1 MATKV
6 IALKTD
12 IDTAFAQI
20 AQSLT
25 SNKAEITTQQAP
37 RALCFTMNY
46 SSLWTS
52 FMKIKLEGKVEL
64 EQVGEDQTVAHID
77 INPAQNA
84 VLSNVSIQGVLGVVL
99 GFLFL
104 GPLALIIAPVASAGL
119 YPYLNNALPD
129 QALGKLGEALPNA
142 STSSVQAAPVQ
153 TAQLHAQT
161 APNPAQNEVF
171 AQLRSLGELRDAG
184 VSSGE
189 EFESKKS
196 ELLARV

>member
-20 AQSLT
+20 AQSLMN
-25 SNKAEITTQQAP
+25 NKAEITAQQAP
-37 RALCFTMNY
+37 RALCFTMNS

-84 VLSNVSIQGVLGVVL
+84 VLSNVGIQGVLGVAIGL
-99 GFLFL
+99 LFL
-104 GPLALIIAPVASAGL
+104 GPLALLVAPVASAGL
-119 YPYLNNALPD
+119 YPYLNNTLPD
-129 QALGKLGEALPNA
+129 QALGKLNDALPNA
-142 STSSVQAAPVQ
+142 GTASVHAAP
-153 TAQLHAQT
+153 AQSTPLHAQV
-161 APNPAQNEVF
+161 APNPVQNEVF
-171 AQLRSLGELRDAG
+171 SQLRSLGELRDAG
-184 VSSGE
+184 VLSGE
-189 EFESKKS
+189 EFEAKKS